1 MKRLLF
7 IFMILTIAASAVSAQ
22 VSYNLEFLNQLDLS
36 PAEIGQIQEIQNRVG
51 RDNQANWFLARF
63 GASLYYL

>member
-36 PAEIGQIQEIQNRVG
+36 PAKIGQIQEILNMLLFVLLHVETCG
-51 RDNQANWFLARF
+51 
-63 GASLYYL
+63 